1 VKARQLQSTRSGRL
15 LHARLG
21 PDYLFRDRGRQP
33 DCGRILAD
41 GKRLSDFNTSLPTKF
56 PKKASTKVSRIEDFE
71 ELKEAD
77 VIEVCRTANLISK
90 NIIEILSEKLKRRN
104 LAAHPSQVVVA
115 QHQANEAISDLVNN
129 VILALA

>member
-1 VKARQLQSTRSGRL
+1 MRGSGRL
-15 LHARLG
+15 FIPRQ
-21 PDYLFRDRGRQP
+21 GRQP

-77 VIEVCRTANLISK
+77 VIEVCHAAN
-90 NIIEILSEKLKRRN
+90 
-104 LAAHPSQVVVA
+104 
-115 QHQANEAISDLVNN
+115 
-129 VILALA
+129 